1 MNWNCFSNVAQVI
14 ETTILVATAVCG
26 VVKYFHEK
34 RIEKEKR
41 TIEIVGELLEEYHE
55 QFDEKGINTD
65 YQKDVRY
72 LSRIEQFCIAVDSK
86 VYSKRTVKKYGSKF
100 LSFLYKNYKD
110 TVIAKRRK
118 GFKNDENINYRYLEK
133 LVKSFS

>member
-1 MNWNCFSNVAQVI
+1 MNWNCLANVAQVVEAAI
-14 ETTILVATAVCG
+14 IAVTAICG
-26 VVKYFHEK
+26 VIKYFHEK
-34 RIEKEKR
+34 RIEKKKR
-41 TIEIVGELLEEYHE
+41 TIEKVGELLEEYHE
-55 QFDEKGINTD
+55 QFDKIGINKD

-72 LSRIEQFCIAVDSK
+72 LSRMEQFCIAVDSK

-118 GFKNDENINYRYLEK
+118 GFKNDEDMNYRYLEK
-133 LVKSFS
+133 LVKSFN